1 MIEVSE
7 KVFEKVFLVF
17 LKLDIF
23 NKPKSLVPTNLG
35 KKSKVRQIHE
45 SVLRYMVFRKSFVT
59 ELVLITKNDLKF
71 LVFF

>member
-23 NKPKSLVPTNLG
+23 NKPKSLVPTKLG